1 MVSLYE
7 LLGVL
12 LTSFVLNLI
21 PFAGP
26 SNLLIAANVA
36 LLVNADP
43 WTVGLLVALGS
54 ASAKSLH
61 YVVAFFARR
70 FVSERRREFL
80 DEVRRRVGRWAFVAL
95 YIAAATPIP
104 DEPVVI
110 PLGLLRYSP
119 AKFYLAYF
127 LGKLSITIPGAY
139 AGGVLKERFEPLIGR
154 EAMTIASIVMTIVI
168 TIILLKVDVNRVVQS
183 IKRRWRAILEGRHD
197 HGGANA
203 VSSRL
208 EAACS
213 TPCLEL
219 VESEGHFPRTM
230 GLDVVPAFI
239 VTLKAY
245 VLDDIA

>member
-95 YIAAATPIP
+95 YVAAATPIP

-139 AGGVLKERFEPLIGR
+139 AGGATEGALRAVDRPRGHDHSLD
-154 EAMTIASIVMTIVI
+154 SHDDSYYDNI
-168 TIILLKVDVNRVVQS
+168 T
-183 IKRRWRAILEGRHD
+183 EGR
-197 HGGANA
+197 
-203 VSSRL
+203 R
-208 EAACS
+208 E
-213 TPCLEL
+213 
-219 VESEGHFPRTM
+219 PRCTE
-230 GLDVVPAFI
+230 
-239 VTLKAY
+239 Y
-245 VLDDIA
+245 

>member
-70 FVSERRREFL
+70 FVSERRRNFL
-80 DEVRRRVGRWAFVAL
+80 DEARRRVGRWAFIAL
-95 YIAAATPIP
+95 YVAAATPIP

-139 AGGVLKERFEPLIGR
+139 AGGILKERFEPLIGQ

-168 TIILLKVDVNRVVQS
+168 TIILLKVDVNRVVQN
-183 IKRRWRAILEGRHD
+183 IKRRWRATLEGRHD

-203 VSSRL
+203 VMKRL
-208 EAACS
+208 RF
-213 TPCLEL
+213 
-219 VESEGHFPRTM
+219 HI
-230 GLDVVPAFI
+230 GL
-239 VTLKAY
+239 
-245 VLDDIA
+245 